1 MKGDVK
7 IAETAATHSCAIS
20 HGDARDAVHK
30 NIPSFAFVCKA
41 YRTVQQNPQGT
52 KKFNALSPPPLQ
64 KSIFGSYLQTYCAI
78 AH

>member
-41 YRTVQQNPQGT
+41 HRST
-52 KKFNALSPPPLQ
+52 KSTGDKTSNALSPPSLQ

>member
-20 HGDARDAVHK
+20 HGDARDAVHE

-41 YRTVQQNPQGT
+41 HRTVQQNPQGT
-52 KKFNALSPPPLQ
+52 KHLMPYHHHHYKNQFLGVIYKPIVL
-64 KSIFGSYLQTYCAI
+64 
-78 AH
+78 